1 MRLGLLLI
9 CIFAVF
15 SKGVSS
21 DMVDLKPVD
30 FSHGRLV
37 ISDNKRYLVHED
49 GTPFFY
55 FADTAWQLF
64 HRLTREEI
72 NHYFQNREKKGFT
85 VIQAV
90 ILAELDGL
98 ETPNRY
104 GITPLHNNNP
114 LTPNETWFEWVDEVV
129 AMAR

>member
-72 NHYFQNREKKGFT
+72 NHYFQNRVKKG
-85 VIQAV
+85 
-90 ILAELDGL
+90 L
-98 ETPNRY
+98 R
-104 GITPLHNNNP
+104 
-114 LTPNETWFEWVDEVV
+114 
-129 AMAR
+129 